1 MKAESVSQG
10 GVNTTMK
17 VFISY
22 SRKDAA
28 FVERLETALEDGK
41 VGVTIDTESL
51 AFGSDLHE
59 FVERFS
65 ARQILGSRQAQL
77 NGKIMAFA
85 LKKRVKCFSIPFTC
99 AKMPVVIKNLQV
111 IEEVMS

>member
-28 FVERLETALEDGK
+28 FVERLKTALEDGK

-59 FVERFS
+59 FVERS
-65 ARQILGSRQAQL
+65 VRETDLGIATKRSL
-77 NGKIMAFA
+77 MGKIMAFA

-99 AKMPVVIKNLQV
+99 AKMPVVIKNFGKSLKR
-111 IEEVMS
+111 